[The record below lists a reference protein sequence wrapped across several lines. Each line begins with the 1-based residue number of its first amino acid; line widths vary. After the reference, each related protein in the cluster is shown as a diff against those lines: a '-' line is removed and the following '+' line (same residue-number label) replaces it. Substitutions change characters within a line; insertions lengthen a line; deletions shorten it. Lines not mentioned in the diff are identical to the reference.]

1 MTRMPMIYQGKRLEE
16 LTVLELSE
24 MCSVFDLVLKLHFV
38 PRYEDT
44 DTVLVASSLL
54 SRDGFKYVT
63 REETQT

>member
-44 DTVLVASSLL
+44 DNVLVASALL

-63 REETQT
+63 REAAQP